1 MGRYR
6 RGWELTKRSWAVLR
20 SHPAL
25 MRFPVF
31 GGFASLIVAA
41 LLVLPGIFL
50 LDTKETAPGIVLLAI
65 GLYLSV
71 LVGIFF
77 SVALAAA
84 ADAIFHG
91 RESEAS
97 AEGYRV
103 ARSRFGAIAGWAF
116 VSALLGL
123 LFSVIESQRGLAS
136 IVGGLLG
143 AAWGIVTFL
152 AVPVIAIEG
161 TGPVTTIKRSAAL
174 FKQRWAGQIT
184 GNIAIGGAVG
194 LLGIL
199 PSVLLIV
206 AGVYLWSD
214 NGNGDD
220 VALGA
225 ILVGIGTVVL
235 VVAVVLQRALRGVFG
250 IALYRY
256 AAGGEVAAGFSEDE
270 LESAVVTRG

>member
-1 MGRYR
+1 
-6 RGWELTKRSWAVLR
+6 
-20 SHPAL
+20 
-25 MRFPVF
+25 
-31 GGFASLIVAA
+31 
-41 LLVLPGIFL
+41 
-50 LDTKETAPGIVLLAI
+50 
-65 GLYLSV
+65 
-71 LVGIFF
+71 
-77 SVALAAA
+77 
-84 ADAIFHG
+84 
-91 RESEAS
+91 
-97 AEGYRV
+97 
-103 ARSRFGAIAGWAF
+103 
-116 VSALLGL
+116 
-123 LFSVIESQRGLAS
+123 
-136 IVGGLLG
+136 VGGLLG

-235 VVAVVLQRALRGVFG
+235 LVAVVLQRALRGVFG